1 MAICLTETMAILRDD
16 VLALI
21 EDLRKLTPMER
32 LLAVKTET
40 ERDRWGIEALLDRFR
55 DIELVGNWRNTIGRP
70 GFRIR

>member
-1 MAICLTETMAILRDD
+1 MAILRDD

-55 DIELVGNWRNTIGRP
+55 DIELVGN
-70 GFRIR
+70 